1 MTRAILAVLVLV
13 LATACAASDA
23 RHGAAGLGDSY
34 YPGLGNGG
42 YDVQHYELSLIIDPR
57 SNRLDGIAL
66 IEALATE
73 ELLSFHLDLWQLT
86 VESVEVNGDAAEFQ
100 HEGLELIIAPAET
113 LASGELFKVR
123 VVYGGEPEGVP
134 SEAMPMPDDVAGMGW
149 IRDGENIYVVSEP
162 NGAPSFVPCND
173 HPLDKAT
180 WSLRVEVPEPWVA
193 VSNGVPE
200 PVAEYRTP
208 RRLFVWN
215 ANDPMAPYL
224 VTLAIAPFEVEET
237 WLTPEFAVRNY
248 WLPEMAE
255 QGREGM
261 ARTADILAYFSEIF
275 GPYPFESYGA
285 IVTDAPIPGALET
298 QTIPIYGKGA
308 ATESVLAH
316 EMAHQWFGNCVAV
329 SDWSD
334 IWLSEGFA
342 TYASWLWTAHDK
354 GQEVLDTRLERMS
367 GMVLSGRF
375 GPPTDP
381 GADNLFSPGVY
392 VGGAWVLKELHEA
405 VGDDMFFEILRTWV
419 ERFHDGNASTEEF
432 IALASEVSGSDQR
445 PLLETWLYP
454 EPPAKSDT

>member
-1 MTRAILAVLVLV
+1 MTRATSAALVLV
-13 LATACAASDA
+13 LATACASSAA

-42 YDVQHYELSLIIDPR
+42 YDVQHYGLTLIIDPP
-57 SNRLDGIAL
+57 SNHLDGVAL
-66 IEALATE
+66 IEAVATH

-86 VESVEVNGDAAEFQ
+86 VESVEVNGEAAEFQ
-100 HEGLELIIAPAET
+100 HEGLELIIAPAKT
-113 LASGELFKVR
+113 LPAGESFMVR
-123 VVYGGEPEGVP
+123 VEYGGEPTGVP
-134 SEAMPMPDDVAGMGW
+134 SEAMPMPEGLGGMGW
-149 IRDGENIYVVSEP
+149 MLHGENIYVVSEP

-180 WSLRVEVPEPWVA
+180 WSLRIAVPEPWVA

-200 PVAEYRTP
+200 PVVDRGG

-215 ANDPMAPYL
+215 ASDPMAPYL

-255 QGREGM
+255 EGREGM

-308 ATESVLAH
+308 ANESVLAH

-334 IWLSEGFA
+334 LWLSEGFA
-342 TYASWLWTAHDK
+342 TYASWLWAAHDQ
-354 GQEVLDTRLERMS
+354 GQPVLGDRAERMAS
-367 GMVLSGRF
+367 VVESGRF
-375 GPPTDP
+375 GSPTDP
-381 GADNLFSPGVY
+381 GADNLFSPGIY
-392 VGGAWVLKELHEA
+392 VGGAWVLKELHEE
-405 VGDDMFFEILRTWV
+405 VGDDTFFEILRTWV
-419 ERFHDGNASTEEF
+419 ERFHDGNATTEDF

-454 EPPAKSDT
+454 EPPAAADG